1 MTQLDRLREISAL
14 YFKHNWRL
22 RRVLVRPELRA
33 ELLAE
38 ASVIP
43 AEAEVTEAE
52 VDALWFCRPAQG
64 NREAWELRL
73 ISDLAY
79 ALLETFEADET
90 DEERQDVK
98 LEMEAR
104 MRDYAGGG
112 TAPA

>member
-1 MTQLDRLREISAL
+1 MTQLDRLRDICAL
-14 YFKHNWRL
+14 YFKHSWRL
-22 RRVLVRPELRA
+22 RRVLARPELKA
-33 ELLAE
+33 ELLVA

-43 AEAEVTEAE
+43 AEAEITDAE
-52 VDALWFCRPAQG
+52 VDALWFSRPAQG
-64 NREAWELRL
+64 DREAWELRL

-79 ALLETFEADET
+79 ALFETFEADET

-112 TAPA
+112 AA